1 MLTKNEDLR
10 SLQHLERNEKLPGR
24 VDLFKKAVSSRED
37 STYMRTIVSEAD
49 REVLVQS
56 AGGTLR
62 KMLMF
67 ASNNYLGLA
76 NHPHVKQRIK
86 KAIDDYGCGIGG
98 PPLLNG
104 YLKLTEET
112 EERLADLKGQ
122 QDAMLFSSGFMA
134 NLGVVAGLAQLNDVV
149 IYDELSHASFYDGIK
164 LTKARG
170 LKFHH
175 NDLCELESL
184 LEKTADCSGTVF
196 VCVEGVYSMDG
207 DLAPLDKITH
217 LAKKYGAF
225 LVVDDAHGTG
235 VIGEGGRGTASYFNC
250 CDKVDVTMGT
260 FSKVFASSGA
270 FLSGTKD
277 VINYLRFHARPYIFS
292 ASIPPTI
299 TAAVLGGLEV
309 MEKEPWLRLQL
320 LDNARYAIEKLERF
334 GFCTTPEA
342 AIIALKLPAGMN
354 IRKAAKLFHE
364 MNIFI
369 NPIEY
374 PAVPVNGERFRIS
387 FMATHTKDDIDC
399 LARAVEEVWNS
410 PEVYFELK

>member
-1 MLTKNEDLR
+1 MLTRNEDLK
-10 SLQHLERNEKLPGR
+10 SILHLERNQKLAKR
-24 VDLFKKAVSSRED
+24 VGIFNTTAPLND

-49 REVLVQS
+49 REVLVQNQPS
-56 AGGTLR
+56 GTLQ

-76 NHPHVKQRIK
+76 NHLHVKQRIK
-86 KAIDDYGCGIGG
+86 KALDDYGCGIGG

-104 YLKLTEET
+104 YIKLVKET

-134 NLGVVAGLAQLNDVV
+134 NLAVITGLSQSHDVI
-149 IYDELSHASFYDGIK
+149 IYDELSHASLYDGIK

-170 LKFHH
+170 LMFAH
-175 NDLCELESL
+175 NDMHELESL
-184 LEKTADCSGTVF
+184 LQKTSDCPGSVL

-207 DLAPLDKITH
+207 DLAPLDKITE
-217 LAKKYGAF
+217 LVSRYGAF
-225 LVVDDAHGTG
+225 LVLDDAHGTG
-235 VIGEGGRGTASYFNC
+235 VMGENGRGTASHFHC
-250 CDKVDVTMGT
+250 CHKIDVTMGT
-260 FSKVFASSGA
+260 FSKVFASCGA
-270 FLSGTKD
+270 FLSGSRD

-320 LDNARYAIEKLERF
+320 LENARYAIQKLEPF
-334 GFCTTPEA
+334 GFCTRPEA
-342 AIIALKLPAGMN
+342 AIIVLKLPTGMN

-364 MNIFI
+364 KNIFI

-374 PAVPVNGERFRIS
+374 PAVPENDERFRIS
-387 FMATHTKDDIDC
+387 FMATHTKEDINC

-410 PEVYFELK
+410 PGVYFELK